1 MKKIT
6 LSIIFLFLVESSSF
20 THIKHYENYN
30 YLEYEL
36 FRNNKFIG
44 KHIYKFKEIMEISQ
58 LIVKL
63 AFKLKN
69 LILFFTSIMLKAEE
83 FYKNGKFFKFIA
95 NTLQN
100 KKEKYVKIN
109 VDSTKKQLLID
120 GSSYKGPKALKTLLL
135 GHGGIMK

>member
-44 KHIYKFKEIMEISQ
+44 KHIYKFKRNNGNLTVNSEVSFQI
-58 LIVKL
+58 
-63 AFKLKN
+63 KN
-69 LILFFTSIMLKAEE
+69 LILFFTSIMLKA
-83 FYKNGKFFKFIA
+83 KNFIKMV
-95 NTLQN
+95 NFLN
-100 KKEKYVKIN
+100 
-109 VDSTKKQLLID
+109 LL
-120 GSSYKGPKALKTLLL
+120 
-135 GHGGIMK
+135 

>member
-44 KHIYKFKEIMEISQ
+44 KHIYKFKRNNGNLTVNSEVSFQIKKFNIILYKYYAQSQ
-58 LIVKL
+58 
-63 AFKLKN
+63 
-69 LILFFTSIMLKAEE
+69 E

-100 KKEKYVKIN
+100 KKRK
-109 VDSTKKQLLID
+109 S
-120 GSSYKGPKALKTLLL
+120 
-135 GHGGIMK
+135 M